1 MRDFSR
7 RHLLGASAG
16 ALTLGGLTACG
27 GTSAVN
33 DGGGES
39 APAASGDGGKGG
51 YDGPAVT
58 LAFWNGFTGGD
69 GAYMKQIV
77 DEFQKEHDNIK
88 IQILTMQWSD
98 FYTKLPTAVQAGKG
112 PDICVMHIDQ
122 VATNA
127 ARNTIQPLDDVA
139 AALEL
144 SEADFAKVPW
154 EAGIYKD
161 VRYSLPLDV
170 HPLGFFYNKD
180 VMEKGG
186 LDPENPPMTLD
197 AYMDALDK
205 LKGAGIQGHWASPHV
220 FTGGQ
225 SMQSLIYQYGGSMFS
240 EDGQTANW
248 NSPEAVQAF
257 EWWKGLIDNGYSPA
271 KVAQDADFI
280 ALQNGEAAFN
290 WNGIWAINTLGE
302 KKDLNWDVV
311 RLPNI
316 GGTDAAWTSSHQF
329 CLPVM
334 KNPDE
339 NKAQAARVF
348 LNYVSTQ
355 SLEWAKGGQIPAR
368 NEVRESAEF
377 KELKHQ
383 AALAEQIDVLHFPP
397 TIPGIGDASVEFD
410 KALNAIILT
419 GKDIKSELD
428 ASVDRANKVLEAN
441 RKKYEG

>member
-16 ALTLGGLTACG
+16 ALALGALTACG
-27 GTSAVN
+27 GSSAS
-33 DGGGES
+33 DAGGNS

-51 YDGPAVT
+51 YDGPEVT

-69 GAYMKQIV
+69 GAYMKTIV
-77 DEFQKEHDNIK
+77 DAFQKEHDNIK
-88 IQILTMQWSD
+88 VQILTMQWAD

-127 ARNTIQPLDDVA
+127 ARKVIQPLDDVA
-139 AALEL
+139 KALDL
-144 SEADFAKVPW
+144 SEADFAEVPW
-154 EAGIYKD
+154 NAGIYQD
-161 VRYSLPLDV
+161 TRYALPLDV

-186 LDPENPPMTLD
+186 LDPDNPPMTLD
-197 AYMDALDK
+197 AYMNALDK
-205 LKGAGIQGHWASPHV
+205 LKSKGIKGHWATPHV
-220 FTGGQ
+220 FTGSQ
-225 SMQSLIYQYGGSMFS
+225 TLQSLIHQFGGSMYA
-240 EDGQTANW
+240 EDGQTATW

-257 EWWKGLIDNGYSPA
+257 EWWMNLIDEGYSPA

-290 WNGIWAINTLGE
+290 WNGIWSINTLME
-302 KKDLNWDVV
+302 KKDLNWGVV

-316 GGTDAAWTSSHQF
+316 GGTDAAWASSHQF
-329 CLPVM
+329 ALPVN
-334 KNPDE
+334 KNVDE

-348 LNYVSTQ
+348 LNYISEQ

-368 NEVRESAEF
+368 NEVRESEDFAKLE
-377 KELKHQ
+377 HQ

-397 TIPGIGDASVEFD
+397 TIPGIGDVAVEFER
-410 KALNAIILT
+410 ALNSIVIG
-419 GKDIKSELD
+419 GKGIKAELD
-428 ASVDRANKVLEAN
+428 ASVGRANKVLDAN